1 MCVCTCKI
9 VASLQWTVPSTK
21 SYHRGSVLYFRQM
34 SDPADDFAEIPN
46 DTKGLRACLRCSLVK
61 TFAQFLDNGCENCEF
76 LGMVGDADKVHDC
89 TTALYEGTMAIMAP
103 GWVSQWQRVV
113 NFMPGMYAIA
123 MSGALPDDMVEVCE
137 SYNYEILSQVK
148 KAQS

>member
-123 MSGALPDDMVEVCE
+123 MSGALPDAMVEVCE
-137 SYNYEILSQVK
+137 SYHSEILSQVK

>member
-1 MCVCTCKI
+1 MADGPVPLT
-9 VASLQWTVPSTK
+9 SLYVQ
-21 SYHRGSVLYFRQM
+21 
-34 SDPADDFAEIPN
+34 ADDYAEIPN

-61 TFAQFLDNGCENCEF
+61 TFAQFLDGGCENCEF

-89 TTALYEGTMAIMAP
+89 TTAFYDGTVAVIAP

-113 NFMPGMYAIA
+113 NFIPGMYAIA
-123 MSGALPDDMVEVCE
+123 MSGALPDDMVELCE